1 MFMTGSDMIRKLLQT
16 QLIDEDEELAYEQV
30 RLGVVDVDDDVIRCV
45 YV

>member
-30 RLGVVDVDDDVIRCV
+30 RLDVVDVDDDVIRCV